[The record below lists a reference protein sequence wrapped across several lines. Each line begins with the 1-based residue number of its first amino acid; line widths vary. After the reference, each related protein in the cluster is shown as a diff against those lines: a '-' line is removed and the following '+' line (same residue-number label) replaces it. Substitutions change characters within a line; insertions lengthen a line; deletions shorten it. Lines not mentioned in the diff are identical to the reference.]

1 MSEIKKET
9 VLVTGATGF
18 LGEYL
23 VRRFVP
29 GYRVLALGRN
39 REQGAY
45 LEKLGAVFCQ
55 GDFTDETICDAY
67 FRNIT
72 YVIHAGALSSTW
84 GKWEDFYNT
93 NVLGTDTVARLCLKH
108 GVKRLVHVS
117 SPSIYTEKH
126 DQYDIREDQA
136 PMQNE
141 LNYYIKSKLLAE
153 WKLKEWN
160 KKGLETVV
168 IRPRGLIG
176 IGDTSLVPRLLRA
189 NSKVGI
195 PLFNNGRNLVDLTS
209 VENVALACQL
219 AMTAA
224 GVNGEVFNITNGEP
238 TPFKE
243 LLEEFLAAIDESP
256 HYLNLPFQL
265 VYHSAAAL
273 ERIYHT
279 LHLPGEPLLTRY
291 TVSTLGFAQT
301 MDISKVRRLLG
312 YQPEKTLSEAIEEY
326 GVWWR
331 SKNQSAATKPE
342 QVEIISGSKQI
353 VSVKL
358 YHCGFCTNNL
368 KLVFRNRKWEKRK
381 FPATAVLIQHKQYG
395 PLLFDTGYS
404 KAIFREGFLPRLY
417 RIMNPVS
424 LEPGQMI
431 DEKLK
436 QDGINPVEIKSII
449 LSHAHPD
456 HIGGRTRFQD
466 YELIATAK
474 VLDTIKHPGIRDLVF
489 PGMVPDGTV
498 IRQAKPLEGQL
509 TDHFLSQYF
518 DQVYDVFGDGSILGV
533 VLEGHSKGQL
543 GIWIP
548 DYKLFLAADAG
559 WGNDLISSTPHMRI
573 LPRLIQ
579 QNFSAYQD
587 TLRRLCRL
595 KRDYPQIRIVFTHQ
609 RGKERTY
616 E

>member
-9 VLVTGATGF
+9 VMVTGATGF

-23 VRRFVP
+23 VRCLVP
-29 GYRVLALGRN
+29 EYRVLALGRN
-39 REQGAY
+39 REQGMY

-55 GDFTDETICDAY
+55 GDFTDKSSCDAY
-67 FRNIT
+67 FQGVT
-72 YVIHAGALSSTW
+72 YVIHAGALSSSW
-84 GKWEDFYNT
+84 GKWEDYYKT
-93 NVLGTDTVARLCLKH
+93 NVLGTETVARLCMKY
-108 GVKRLVHVS
+108 GVRRLVHVS

-136 PMQNE
+136 PTQNE
-141 LNYYIKSKLLAE
+141 LNHYIKSKLFAE
-153 WKLKEWN
+153 WRLKKWN
-160 KKGLETVV
+160 EKGLETVV

-189 NSKVGI
+189 NSRVGI

-209 VENVALACQL
+209 VENVALTCQL
-219 AMTAA
+219 AMTTK

-238 TPFKE
+238 APFKE
-243 LLEEFLAAIDESP
+243 LLEEFLAAIDEAP
-256 HYLNLPFQL
+256 HYLNLPFHL
-265 VYHSAAAL
+265 VYRSAAAL
-273 ERIYHT
+273 EWVYRT
-279 LHLPGEPLLTRY
+279 FHLPGEPLLTRY

-301 MDISKVRRLLG
+301 MDISKARRLLG
-312 YQPEKTLSEAIEEY
+312 YQPEKTLSESIREY

-331 SKNQSAATKPE
+331 SKNQSEATKPE
-342 QVEIISGSKQI
+342 QVERIFGSKQI
-353 VSVKL
+353 TSVKL

-395 PLLFDTGYS
+395 SILFDTGYS
-404 KAIFREGFLPRLY
+404 KEMLRRGLLPRLY

-424 LEPGQMI
+424 LESGQMI

-436 QDGINPVEIKSII
+436 QDGINPVEIKTII

-456 HIGGRTRFQD
+456 HIGGLTRFQD

-474 VLDTIKHPGIRDLVF
+474 VLDTIKRPGIRDLVF
-489 PGMVPDGTV
+489 PGMVPEETV
-498 IRQAKPLEGQL
+498 MKQAKPLERQL
-509 TDHFLSQYF
+509 KDHFLSQYF
-518 DQVYDVFGDGSILGV
+518 DQVYDVLGDGSIVGV

-548 DYKLFLAADAG
+548 DCKLLLAADAG
-559 WGNDLISSTPHMRI
+559 WGNDLISSAPHMRI

-579 QNFSAYQD
+579 HNFSAYQD

-609 RGKERTY
+609 KGRERTY
-616 E
+616 G